1 MTKKIYGY
9 VRVSTKE
16 QNPKRQI
23 QNLKEYGIDER
34 DIIIDTCTGTNFR
47 RSGYSA
53 LEKVLLE
60 EGDELVILSIDRLGR
75 NKNATKREYNK
86 LINKGVKLTF
96 LEDPKLNSDVYN
108 EEELDVKTYIAEQE
122 CKMIKKR
129 SKQGIDAMPAD
140 KNGRKYSSKTGNYIG
155 RPSAKY
161 PNNFTEVYNKWKEEE
176 ISAND
181 AIKMCGISKG
191 TFYKLV
197 HKYEEENKI
206 V

>member
-86 LINKGVKLTF
+86 LINKGL
-96 LEDPKLNSDVYN
+96 
-108 EEELDVKTYIAEQE
+108 
-122 CKMIKKR
+122 IKKIGTSNKVR
-129 SKQGIDAMPAD
+129 YVLSNYKEDDA
-140 KNGRKYSSKTGNYIG
+140 S
-155 RPSAKY
+155 
-161 PNNFTEVYNKWKEEE
+161 
-176 ISAND
+176 
-181 AIKMCGISKG
+181 
-191 TFYKLV
+191 L
-197 HKYEEENKI
+197 
-206 V
+206 

>member
-75 NKNATKREYNK
+75 NKNATKRNGS
-86 LINKGVKLTF
+86 IF
-96 LEDPKLNSDVYN
+96 
-108 EEELDVKTYIAEQE
+108 
-122 CKMIKKR
+122 
-129 SKQGIDAMPAD
+129 KQ
-140 KNGRKYSSKTGNYIG
+140 
-155 RPSAKY
+155 
-161 PNNFTEVYNKWKEEE
+161 
-176 ISAND
+176 SAN
-181 AIKMCGISKG
+181 ASASTSIIISI
-191 TFYKLV
+191 LSPL
-197 HKYEEENKI
+197 I
-206 V
+206 LRLII

>member
-1 MTKKIYGY
+1 MSNIKDQIKKEKTSIQLPKVVYDLLKKDSDEANLS
-9 VRVSTKE
+9 VS
-16 QNPKRQI
+16 
-23 QNLKEYGIDER
+23 
-34 DIIIDTCTGTNFR
+34 
-47 RSGYSA
+47 
-53 LEKVLLE
+53 
-60 EGDELVILSIDRLGR
+60 ELVILSIDRLGR

-108 EEELDVKTYIAEQE
+108 EEELDVKTYMAEQE

>member
-108 EEELDVKTYIAEQE
+108 EEELDVKTYMAEQE

-161 PNNFTEVYNKWKEEE
+161 PNNFTEVYNKWKSKDISSKEVIEE
-176 ISAND
+176 SGLKKA
-181 AIKMCGISKG
+181 
-191 TFYKLV
+191 TFYNLCKR
-197 HKYEEENKI
+197 YEQENNL
-206 V
+206 